1 MSVNWTLQNTSVTG
15 ETQWT
20 NASYNNIPL
29 VIPNLNSGQIDFL
42 EVAGYTSGTI
52 SFTISPD
59 PDGGV
64 GWPGGGASTLEISII
79 GGIDGTFAAPISS
92 FVVQTLEIKGS
103 DSGTTFYV
111 EWNIPIQF
119 VSLLINNDTS
129 TPTGT
134 AITVTNIRL
143 QTESEGGGVGFT
155 SSSGATIG
163 PGGSTPEMQF
173 NDGGIFGGASG
184 VLYDKTVNPGPPI
197 IGQVQLAAGAV
208 GTPMLAFSDA
218 THPAG
223 TYDTGIYRAGVN
235 ALGFSGNSLEQA
247 TIYPLGG
254 AIPIGFNAGLNIGT
268 TTNVTGIQ
276 RLSLTAQNSWED
288 GNCGNSEFIVFTA
301 SDFAGAFSN
310 PVLPAGRAQT
320 YVTLGPNSPVV
331 YNGLQPGAAL
341 ACKLIPKGFIIDN
354 GDRALCF
361 IYSDIAVALG
371 VPQQMII
378 DVRVQIAA
386 GPTIDVPLQIASVTI
401 PAAAAGW
408 LPSGIGSVNRTVI
421 NIAAF
426 GGAATAAA
434 TGTGFNIINV
444 LVTPNAAM
452 SATTGGIVAF
462 KVPIK
467 RI

>member
-1 MSVNWTLQNTSVTG
+1 MSTNWTLQNTSVTG
-15 ETQWT
+15 ETQWS
-20 NASYNNIPL
+20 NASYNL
-29 VIPNLNSGQIDFL
+29 SFVIQDNNSAQTDFL

-59 PDGGV
+59 PDS
-64 GWPGGGASTLEISII
+64 GGGPWAAGSTLEISII
-79 GGIDGTFAAPISS
+79 GAIDGTFAAPVSS
-92 FVVQTLEIKGS
+92 FTVQTLEIKNS

-119 VSLLINNDTS
+119 VSLLIDNNTTTS
-129 TPTGT
+129 TGIT
-134 AITVTNIRL
+134 ITVTNIRL

-163 PGGSTPEMQF
+163 PGGSTPEVQF
-173 NDGGIFGGASG
+173 NDGGVFGGASG
-184 VLYDKTVNPGPPI
+184 VLYDKTANTNT
-197 IGQVQLAAGAV
+197 GQIQLAAGAV

-218 THPAG
+218 THPLG
-223 TYDTGIYRAGVN
+223 NYDTGIYRAGVN
-235 ALGFSGNSLEQA
+235 ALGFSGNSLQQA

-254 AIPIGFNAGLNIGT
+254 AIPVGFNPGLNVGT

-276 RLSLTAQNSWED
+276 RLSLNSLNSWED

-301 SDFAGAFSN
+301 ADFMSFSDTTTRNATHVTYSTAGAS
-310 PVLPAGRAQT
+310 R
-320 YVTLGPNSPVV
+320 SPVV
-331 YNGLQPGAAL
+331 YNNVSAGPTL
-341 ACKLIPKGFIIDN
+341 ACKLIPKGFIIDS
-354 GDRALCF
+354 GDRVLCF
-361 IYSDIAVALG
+361 IYSDIAVAVG
-371 VPQQMII
+371 VPQQMVI

-386 GPTIDVPLQIASVTI
+386 GPTIDAAIQIASVTI

-408 LPSGIGSVNRTVI
+408 TTAGAGSVNRTDI

-434 TGTGFNIINV
+434 TGTGLNTINIHV
-444 LVTPNAAM
+444 APSAAM